1 MRGRFSLPEN
11 LDFCRKPKKPVGGGE
26 KSTEAQKN
34 PRVAKSDQKK
44 GSIVRRGCFLVV
56 RV

>member
-44 GSIVRRGCFLVV
+44 GSIVRRGCFL
-56 RV
+56 